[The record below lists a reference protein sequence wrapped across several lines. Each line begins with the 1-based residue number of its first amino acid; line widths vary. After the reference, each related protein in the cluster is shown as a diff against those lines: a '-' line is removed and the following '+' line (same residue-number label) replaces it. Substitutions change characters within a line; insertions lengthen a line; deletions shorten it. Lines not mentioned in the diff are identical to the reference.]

1 MAYER
6 TLTAPRIPAT
16 VDPPFRDGSGDTT
29 PVGPTSKPE
38 GLGDGA
44 ARPRWAP
51 AGLVALL
58 ALTAAAYLYNL
69 SASGYGNDFY
79 AAAIQAGTKS
89 WKAFLFGSL
98 DSSNF
103 ITVDKP
109 PAALWVMELS
119 ARIFGFNTW
128 SVMVPNVIE
137 GVASVA
143 LLYGAVRRAAGSAAG
158 LAAGAVLA
166 ITPVAALMFR
176 FDNPDAF
183 LVFLLVAAAYCV
195 TRALE
200 KAGTR
205 WIIVAGALLGLAFLT
220 KMLQAFTVVPAFAL
234 VYMVAAP
241 TTLRRRAWQVAAGM
255 GALVLAGG
263 WWVALVA
270 LTPAADRPFVD
281 GSPDNSILNL
291 IFVYNGFGRLTGSGT
306 GGGGGNFSGAAGI
319 LRLFNDVMGGQAS
332 WLIPAALIAM
342 VAGVVARR
350 GAPRTD
356 RVRAAL
362 LLWGGWLL
370 VTGVVFSYGQGVIH
384 TYYTVALAPAIAALV
399 AIGGRQFWALRTRL
413 WARMVA
419 AGAVVATAAWA
430 WALLERTPSWDPA
443 LRIVIAVVACVAAAG
458 LLAAPVLRRA
468 GGAVLL
474 ALVLVAGLAGPAA
487 YAAETI
493 TSGHTGS
500 VPSAGPASAQAFG
513 GGGALPTGAR
523 QSGTSR
529 TGAPPGGAT
538 AGRTAPTGTGPT
550 GTPRTGTGPTGAPGT
565 SGASGA
571 GSAPTGA
578 GGGGTTS
585 LALAKALESGA
596 GQFRWVAATSGSQSA
611 ATLEL
616 ATGGDPVMA
625 IGGFNNQ
632 GGNLSLATF
641 KTYVAKGEIHYYIAG
656 STGGG
661 PGGGN
666 SASSITTWV
675 EAHYKATTIGG
686 VTVYNLTTP
695 VGTS

>member
-1 MAYER
+1 
-6 TLTAPRIPAT
+6 
-16 VDPPFRDGSGDTT
+16 
-29 PVGPTSKPE
+29 
-38 GLGDGA
+38 
-44 ARPRWAP
+44 
-51 AGLVALL
+51 
-58 ALTAAAYLYNL
+58 
-69 SASGYGNDFY
+69 
-79 AAAIQAGTKS
+79 
-89 WKAFLFGSL
+89 
-98 DSSNF
+98 
-103 ITVDKP
+103 
-109 PAALWVMELS
+109 
-119 ARIFGFNTW
+119 
-128 SVMVPNVIE
+128 
-137 GVASVA
+137 
-143 LLYGAVRRAAGSAAG
+143 
-158 LAAGAVLA
+158 
-166 ITPVAALMFR
+166 
-176 FDNPDAF
+176 
-183 LVFLLVAAAYCV
+183 
-195 TRALE
+195 
-200 KAGTR
+200 
-205 WIIVAGALLGLAFLT
+205 
-220 KMLQAFTVVPAFAL
+220 
-234 VYMVAAP
+234 
-241 TTLRRRAWQVAAGM
+241 
-255 GALVLAGG
+255 
-263 WWVALVA
+263 
-270 LTPAADRPFVD
+270 
-281 GSPDNSILNL
+281 
-291 IFVYNGFGRLTGSGT
+291 
-306 GGGGGNFSGAAGI
+306 
-319 LRLFNDVMGGQAS
+319 MGGQAS

-350 GAPRTD
+350 RAPRTD

-443 LRIVIAVVACVAAAG
+443 LRIVIAVAACVAAAG

-487 YAAETI
+487 YAADTI

-550 GTPRTGTGPTGAPGT
+550 GTPRAGTGPTGAPGT

-666 SASSITTWV
+666 SASAITTWV